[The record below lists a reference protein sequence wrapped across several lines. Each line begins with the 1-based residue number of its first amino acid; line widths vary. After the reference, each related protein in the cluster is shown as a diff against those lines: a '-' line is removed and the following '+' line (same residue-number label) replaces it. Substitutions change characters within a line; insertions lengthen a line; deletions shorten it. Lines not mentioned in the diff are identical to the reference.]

1 MAKRGAPKGNQNAR
15 KHSFYSRA
23 LDEAEKL
30 QMEEAFDWD
39 ELERGIDN
47 LALKYDANLEE
58 ADLAQKRAEALLR
71 KSAMESV
78 GGQIIVPLNCGQEIY
93 DVITI
98 SDGRCGIS
106 NRKYRVLGIESR
118 YDCLQNIY
126 QQKLMLGAL

>member
-1 MAKRGAPKGNQNAR
+1 MTVKMMEQTVPLKPAKSGYKANE
-15 KHSFYSRA
+15 F
-23 LDEAEKL
+23 
-30 QMEEAFDWD
+30 F
-39 ELERGIDN
+39 
-47 LALKYDANLEE
+47 NLEE

-78 GGQIIVPLNCGQEIY
+78 GGQIIVPLNCGQELY